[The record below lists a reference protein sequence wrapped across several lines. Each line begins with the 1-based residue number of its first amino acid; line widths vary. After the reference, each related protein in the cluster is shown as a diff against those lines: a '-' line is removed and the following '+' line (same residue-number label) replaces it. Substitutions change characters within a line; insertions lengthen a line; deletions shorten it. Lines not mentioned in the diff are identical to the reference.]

1 MKDLSECRILI
12 VDDVQANVDV
22 LVAALRDDYK
32 LSIAL
37 DGQGALRSVK
47 KAPPDLVL
55 LDVMMPGMDG
65 YEVCRRLRSD
75 PETHELPVMFLTALD
90 EVQSKMTAF
99 EAGGTDY
106 VTKPFEVLEVK
117 ARVRSLLKARA
128 YGEAAKEILAREL
141 KVAGEIQRGM
151 VTSDFSAWSGD
162 PVEVYARLEP
172 AKEIGGDLYT
182 VFPLDEDRL
191 CLVIGDVSGKG
202 VPAALFMAIT
212 TTLVRSIARQF
223 AAPEE
228 IVARVG
234 AELCRDNRSNM
245 FVTLLCAVLDI
256 RRGVLSC
263 ATGGHLSP
271 VIVGAGGE
279 PRFAFEKVG
288 TIIGVVPD
296 VAIHTADIRLEP
308 RDLVVACTDG
318 VTEAMDAAEEQ
329 FGDQR
334 LLSHLRGGPAATAR
348 ETVDGLVEAV
358 RGFAGGAPQSDDIA
372 VLALRY
378 RPG

>member
-12 VDDVQANVDV
+12 VDDVKANIDV
-22 LVAALRDDYK
+22 LVAALQDDYK
-32 LSIAL
+32 LSVAL
-37 DGQGALRSVK
+37 NGEAALKSVK

-90 EVQSKMTAF
+90 EVQSKMTGF

-106 VTKPFEVLEVK
+106 VTKPFEILEVK

-128 YGEAAKEILAREL
+128 YGEATKEILVKEL
-141 KVAGEIQRGM
+141 KVASQIQRGM
-151 VTSDFSAWSGD
+151 VTSDFSPWSGN
-162 PVEVYARLEP
+162 PVEIYARLEP
-172 AKEIGGDLYT
+172 AKGVGGDLYT
-182 VFPLDEDRL
+182 VFPLDQRRL

-212 TTLVRSIARQF
+212 TTLVRSIARQCGE
-223 AAPEE
+223 PEE

-245 FVTLLCAVLDI
+245 FVTLLCAVLDLET
-256 RRGVLSC
+256 GVLRC
-263 ATGGHLSP
+263 ATGGHLAP
-271 VIVGAGGE
+271 VIVGAQGE
-279 PRFAFEKVG
+279 ARLAFASLG
-288 TIIGVVPD
+288 TIVGILPD
-296 VAIHTADIRLEP
+296 VAIRATDIKLEP
-308 RDLVVACTDG
+308 GDLLVAYTDG
-318 VTEAMDAAEEQ
+318 VTEAMDPREEQ
-329 FGDQR
+329 FGDER
-334 LLSHLRGGPAATAR
+334 LLSHLAGTKALGAR
-348 ETVDGLVEAV
+348 EIVDGIVDAV
-358 RGFAGGAPQSDDIA
+358 RGFAAGAPQSDDIA